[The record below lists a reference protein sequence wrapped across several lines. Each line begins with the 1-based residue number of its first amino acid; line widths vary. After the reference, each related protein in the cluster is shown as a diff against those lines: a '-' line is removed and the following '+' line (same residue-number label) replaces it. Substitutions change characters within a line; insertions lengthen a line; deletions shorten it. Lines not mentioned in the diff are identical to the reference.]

1 MQYNDQYLSQV
12 KLLLTVI
19 PLLNQVPEFALK
31 GGTAINLYLKNMP
44 RLSVDIDLTYLPLLS
59 RQESVEGI
67 NNGLKKF
74 KKEIQRIFPSLSAQL
89 ISEDSQYSANKI
101 IVSDRTA
108 NIKIEPNFT
117 LRGSV
122 FPPTH
127 NIILCDYASDLFQM
141 SHMITTLS
149 SADLYAGKFC
159 AALSRQHPR
168 DLFDVIDIVSQKT
181 LSTDWLDAFVVYLA
195 SANKP
200 FDEMLAPK
208 LKPEAEQKI
217 IFEKQLL
224 GMLKE
229 PIQFDTI
236 KGLPEQLA
244 NLLII
249 NLNEKQKQFLLSFAA
264 GEPEWHHLSF
274 SHLSNLPALQWKVLN
289 IRKMTPEKR
298 KLAWKKLEQII

>member
-1 MQYNDQYLSQV
+1 MQYHEQYLSQV

-44 RLSVDIDLTYLPLLS
+44 RLSVDIDLTYLSLLS
-59 RQESVEGI
+59 RQESIEGI
-67 NNGLKKF
+67 NNGLKKL
-74 KKEIQRIFPSLSAQL
+74 KKEINRIYPSLSAQL
-89 ISEDSQYSANKI
+89 ISQDNQYSANKI
-101 IVSDRTA
+101 IVTDRSA

-127 NIILCDYASDLFQM
+127 DIILCDYASDLFQM
-141 SHMITTLS
+141 SHAITTLS
-149 SADLYAGKFC
+149 PADIYAGKFC

-168 DLFDVIDIVSQKT
+168 DLFDVIDIISQKT
-181 LSTDWLDAFVVYLA
+181 LPTDWLDAFVVYLA

-200 FDEMLAPK
+200 FDEILAPK
-208 LKPEAEQKI
+208 LKSEAEQKI
-217 IFEKQLL
+217 VFEKQLL

-236 KGLPEQLA
+236 KALPKQLA
-244 NLLII
+244 NLLIANI
-249 NLNEKQKQFLLSFAA
+249 NENQKQFLLSFAA
-264 GEPEWHHLSF
+264 GEPEWHHLPF
-274 SHLSNLPALQWKVLN
+274 SHLSSLPALQWKVLN
-289 IRKMTPEKR
+289 IRKMTSEKR